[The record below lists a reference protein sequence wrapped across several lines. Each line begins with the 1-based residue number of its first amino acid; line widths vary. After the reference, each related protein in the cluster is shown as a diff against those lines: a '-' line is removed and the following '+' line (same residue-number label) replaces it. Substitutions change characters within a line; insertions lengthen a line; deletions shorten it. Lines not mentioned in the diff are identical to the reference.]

1 MNQTYHWRPDMESK
15 SERHD
20 LNKQE
25 PSKRVYQTPQ
35 LFIYGS
41 IHEITRNVGPNGA
54 LDNGGG
60 GGAGPKTA

>member
-1 MNQTYHWRPDMESK
+1 MESK
-15 SERHD
+15 SDRPE

-41 IHEITRNVGPNGA
+41 IHEITKNFGPTGA
-54 LDNGGG
+54 LDNA
-60 GGAGPKTA
+60 GGASGPPKTA